1 MVVYTVLIFTDIS
14 ITLLCLLVGGG
25 IIWGGGGD
33 DFSQIFKRR
42 GGMRGEGRGQNKLK
56 LRNFGNITLKWREGV
71 VG

>member
-1 MVVYTVLIFTDIS
+1 MW
-14 ITLLCLLVGGG
+14 GGG

-42 GGMRGEGRGQNKLK
+42 GGMRGEGQGQNKLK

>member
-1 MVVYTVLIFTDIS
+1 MVVYTVLIFADIT
-14 ITLLCLLVGGG
+14 ITLLCLLVVGG
-25 IIWGGGGD
+25 IIWGGRG